1 MWQLHIEGR
10 MLTPGLEIRLYL
22 EQDEKSLKI
31 LYSEGRSPSRQQDTR
46 MCVFLNNS
54 FLNLN
59 NSHIVDSCKYEK
71 RKLCLVIFNHFPL
84 ISLKHNTDLHRK
96 KITGLGLGS

>member
-1 MWQLHIEGR
+1 

-31 LYSEGRSPSRQQDTR
+31 LYSEGDHPVDQQDTR

-59 NSHIVDSCKYEK
+59 NSHIVDSCKFMKKEALLGNIYT
-71 RKLCLVIFNHFPL
+71 FPL

-96 KITGLGLGS
+96 KITGFGIRFISFLV